1 MSMSPRELAIMRLQ
15 RTVTPPSLRGE
26 APAPQPQ
33 VADPAA
39 EAGDGK
45 KWYQQTWYKALV
57 GAVVVGGGIYAYR
70 RYSSGSSNSDHESHS
85 SFGMQGSGSFY
96 DEPEI
101 YDIED
106 YEFLG

>member
-1 MSMSPRELAIMRLQ
+1 MSMSPREIAIMRLQ

-26 APAPQPQ
+26 APAPQTQ

-39 EAGDGK
+39 EPEGYK
-45 KWYQQTWYKALV
+45 KFYQQTWYKVLV
-57 GAVVVGGGIYAYR
+57 GAVFVGGGIYAYR
-70 RYSSGSSNSDHESHS
+70 RYSSGSSNSGHENHG

-101 YDIED
+101 
-106 YEFLG
+106 